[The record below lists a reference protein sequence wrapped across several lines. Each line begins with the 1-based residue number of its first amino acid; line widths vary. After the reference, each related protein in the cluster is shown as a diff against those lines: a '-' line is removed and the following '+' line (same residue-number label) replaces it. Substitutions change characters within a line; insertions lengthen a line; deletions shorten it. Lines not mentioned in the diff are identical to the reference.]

1 MAEWGLAHPT
11 ASTDTLLDLLAE
23 LRRTTEFPVLIAV
36 DGHNLMYEPTEYP
49 QDGRFLAAEELSVPH
64 AFQCLDR
71 DGFR

>member
-36 DGHNLMYEPTEYP
+36 DGHNLMYEATEYP
-49 QDGRFLAAEELSVPH
+49 QDGRFLAAEELSVPA
-64 AFQCLDR
+64 AFHCLDR